1 MATDFF
7 AVQSN
12 DAQFI
17 SWAGAKAGTE
27 YVITVTHLE
36 DRPDNEFNGEP
47 KPQVWVH
54 GTTDEGDVILPV
66 DKGKKLHFALGQAQR
81 EADVVIEPGVT
92 IRVWTDGLKPSPR
105 RSGMKFRDYG
115 AEIVSG
121 KAAPKK
127 ATKPAPQ
134 PVVEDDEDEDDE
146 APF

>member
-1 MATDFF
+1 
-7 AVQSN
+7 QSN

-36 DRPDNEFNGEP
+36 DRPDNEYNGEP
-47 KPQVWVH
+47 KPEVWVH

-81 EADVVIEPGVT
+81 EAGVGIEPGVT
-92 IRVWTDGLKPSPR
+92 TRVWTRGVRPSPR
-105 RSGMKFRDYG
+105 KVGMKFRAYG
-115 AEIVSG
+115 AELVSG

-134 PVVEDDEDEDDE
+134 PVVEDDKDDE